1 MRVVIGCERAYPQVT
16 SIACISVGKE
26 EKGTGQVGVLQVD
39 PHKIPRVRRYSRKSR
54 RRLN

>member
-39 PHKIPRVRRYSRKSR
+39 PHKIPRVRR
-54 RRLN
+54 